1 MASRGAAF
9 GAHPVA
15 VIEGVAIATVVLQHP
30 NVDGVL
36 GARDVSFQMPL
47 PPSILAPFA
56 ILDASE
62 RTMRR
67 GPRRL
72 RQPESSCGTFV
83 AHEGEKRWS
92 AGSASVKQPSTK
104 RPILGLSC
112 GILSHS

>member
-1 MASRGAAF
+1 MTSRGAAF
-9 GAHPVA
+9 GTHPVA
-15 VIEGVAIATVVLQHP
+15 VIEVAIATVVLQHP

-47 PPSILAPFA
+47 PPSILAPSA

-62 RTMRR
+62 RTERR

-83 AHEGEKRWS
+83 AHKGEKRWS
-92 AGSASVKQPSTK
+92 ARSASVKQPSTK